1 MAHLPIAQIITAE
14 YNDAHFNH
22 IHVSG
27 KPMHYGEPPLNY
39 PGWTAAI
46 LEVYDAL
53 EFHFGPGAYFM
64 DVDHHWED
72 NRFVID
78 DPDVKWTHMGVY
90 NRRKIAGSTSWSQ
103 HAYANGL
110 DIGPYYGIE
119 QQAPFVEFLERADHV
134 ILRDMFTEHEIKE
147 LKGLVAALDSVGSN
161 GGFAAEAVKLIR
173 KERQL
178 PLHKPEVAVP
188 GVAPHSHRFSGVVE
202 GVTGDS
208 I

>member
-1 MAHLPIAQIITAE
+1 MAHLPIAQLIDAD

-27 KPMHYGEPPLNY
+27 KPMHTGTPPLNY
-39 PGWTAAI
+39 PGWTKAI
-46 LEVYDAL
+46 KEVYDAL

-64 DVDHHWED
+64 DVEHHWED
-72 NRFVID
+72 GSFVID
-78 DPDVKWTHMGVY
+78 DPRIKWTHMGIY

-110 DIGPYYGIE
+110 DIGPYMGIE
-119 QQAPFVEFLERADHV
+119 EQQPFLDFLSRDDHT
-134 ILRDMFTEHEIKE
+134 ILGDVFTDHEIKE

-173 KERQL
+173 KEREL
-178 PLHKPEVAVP
+178 PLHKSDA
-188 GVAPHSHRFSGVVE
+188 GAPHKHRVVLAGE
-202 GVTGDS
+202 TELG
-208 I
+208 